1 MLSIETKQQQQ
12 RKKKSK
18 QFRESEFIMKG
29 VVYQMLAIEVR

>member
-1 MLSIETKQQQQ
+1 MCSVSKQKQQQQ
-12 RKKKSK
+12 RKKSK